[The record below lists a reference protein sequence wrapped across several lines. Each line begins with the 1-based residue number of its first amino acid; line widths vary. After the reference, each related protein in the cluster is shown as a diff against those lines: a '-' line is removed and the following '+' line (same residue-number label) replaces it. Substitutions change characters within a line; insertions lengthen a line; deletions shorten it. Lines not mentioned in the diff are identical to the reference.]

1 MHNLVIPPFSEE
13 AAQAAQKRLDALA
26 KVPRSLGRQEGL
38 ARCPAAV
45 LETLYG
51 PAPAIG
57 AGARFRS
64 GRAPCTGP

>member
-13 AAQAAQKRLDALA
+13 AAQKRLDALA
-26 KVPRSLGRQEGL
+26 KVPRSLGRLEGL

-45 LETLYG
+45 LETLCSTT
-51 PAPAIG
+51 PAIG